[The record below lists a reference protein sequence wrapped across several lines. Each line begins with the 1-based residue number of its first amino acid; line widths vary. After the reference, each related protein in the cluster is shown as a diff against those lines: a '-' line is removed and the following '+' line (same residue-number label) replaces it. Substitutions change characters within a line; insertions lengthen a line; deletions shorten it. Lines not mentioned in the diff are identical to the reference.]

1 MMGKDRVLN
10 ICFSVLKKPLTER
23 TKCLLGWV
31 NHGREEHLTIGGV
44 GVVTWWKEL
53 WIGLV
58 EGWLGVHVLGEEG
71 SRRSIRIPDGILFRH
86 LC

>member
-1 MMGKDRVLN
+1 M
-10 ICFSVLKKPLTER
+10 
-23 TKCLLGWV
+23 
-31 NHGREEHLTIGGV
+31 NHGREENLTIGGV

-58 EGWLGVHVLGEEG
+58 EGRLRVHVLGEEG
-71 SRRSIRIPDGILFRH
+71 SRRNIRIPDDILFRH

>member
-1 MMGKDRVLN
+1 M
-10 ICFSVLKKPLTER
+10 LKKPLTER
-23 TKCLLGWV
+23 TKCLFGWV
-31 NHGREEHLTIGGV
+31 NHGREEHLTTGGV

-58 EGWLGVHVLGEEG
+58 KGWLGVHVLGEEG
-71 SRRSIRIPDGILFRH
+71 SRRSIGIPDDILFCL